1 MNTKI
6 ETGLWHIEW
15 YLMQRYGVD
24 TAKRDMDPIKWYI
37 YTGRASVDVTNRLLC
52 AKPFMVGRLLHK
64 GGSYD
69 EIIRRVLSYI
79 GIETE

>member
-6 ETGLWHIEW
+6 ETGLWHIER
-15 YLMQRYGVD
+15 YLMLRYGVD
-24 TAKRDMDPIKWYI
+24 TARRDMDPIKWYI
-37 YTGRASVDVTNRLLC
+37 YTGRASVGVINRLLS

-69 EIIRRVLSYI
+69 ETIRRVLSYI